1 MGFRRPTKKPEEAGL
16 AKAPSRLTSL
26 TEVFGGIAVI
36 VSLVFVG
43 LEIRQNTAASRAA
56 TYQEMIRASNEYL
69 LVIGTDPDLSLI
81 MYRASNDSLRERL
94 SGLDQLQYFN
104 VRRVFW
110 RNMENAYVQHQIGVL
125 GDAEWDTYHG
135 LACRGREIEIPEMWR
150 TTINSL
156 RGDFLAL
163 IDACP

>member
-1 MGFRRPTKKPEEAGL
+1 MAE
-16 AKAPSRLTSL
+16 APSRQKLL
-26 TEVFGGIAVI
+26 TEVFGGIAVV
-36 VSLVFVG
+36 VSIVFVG

-69 LVIGTDPDLSLI
+69 LAIGADPGLSLI
-81 MYRASNDSLRERL
+81 MYRASSDSLRERL

-135 LACRGREIEIPEMWR
+135 LACGGREIEIPDTWR
-150 TTINSL
+150 ATIIAL
-156 RGDFLAL
+156 RPDFVAL

>member
-1 MGFRRPTKKPEEAGL
+1 MTE
-16 AKAPSRLTSL
+16 APSRLTSL
-26 TEVFGGIAVI
+26 IEVFGGIAVV

-56 TYQEMIRASNEYL
+56 TYQEIIRASNEYL
-69 LVIGTDPDLSLI
+69 LAIGADPGLSLI
-81 MYRASNDSLRERL
+81 MYRASSDSLRERL

-110 RNMENAYVQHQIGVL
+110 RNMENAYVQHPIGVL

-150 TTINSL
+150 TSIYAL
-156 RGDFLAL
+156 RPDFVAL
-163 IDACP
+163 MVACP